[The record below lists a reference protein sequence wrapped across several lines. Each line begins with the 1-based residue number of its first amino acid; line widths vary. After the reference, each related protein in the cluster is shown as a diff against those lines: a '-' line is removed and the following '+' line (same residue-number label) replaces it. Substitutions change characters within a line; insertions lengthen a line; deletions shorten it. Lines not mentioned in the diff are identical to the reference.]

1 VTEDKPIE
9 FYFEFASPYGYF
21 ASTKID
27 AIAAKYGRTVD
38 WKPIMLGAALQ
49 ATGSQ
54 PNVLIPIK
62 GEYFKN
68 DIIRCARILG
78 LAFTMP
84 DKMPMNSLAASRAFY
99 WLDSSEPAK
108 AKQLAEAIYKAHW
121 GLGRDMSDV
130 EDVVHVAEPL
140 DIDGDA
146 LRAACQ
152 KQEIKDKLKNI
163 TMASVEAGVFG
174 SPFIIADGEHFWG
187 HDRLDHLERW
197 LGPGHR

>member
-1 VTEDKPIE
+1 MTEDKPIE

-99 WLDSSEPAK
+99 WLDRREPPK
-108 AKQLAEAIYKAHW
+108 AKQLAEAVYKAHW

-152 KQEIKDKLKNI
+152 KQEIKDKLKSI

-197 LGPGHR
+197 LGPGHW

>member
-1 VTEDKPIE
+1 MTEDKPIE

-99 WLDSSEPAK
+99 WLDRREPPK
-108 AKQLAEAIYKAHW
+108 AKQLAEAVYKAHW

-197 LGPGHR
+197 LGLGHW

>member
-1 VTEDKPIE
+1 MTEHKPIE

-27 AIAAKYGRTVD
+27 SIAEKYGRTVN

-54 PNVLIPIK
+54 PNVLVPIK

-68 DIIRCARILG
+68 DIIRCAKIVG

-99 WLDSSEPAK
+99 WLDGREPAK

-130 EDVVHVAEPL
+130 EDVVHVAELL
-140 DIDGDA
+140 DIDGDT

-163 TMASVEAGVFG
+163 TMTSVEAGVFG
-174 SPFIIADGEHFWG
+174 SPFVIADGEHFWG

-197 LGPGHR
+197 LGAGHW

>member
-1 VTEDKPIE
+1 MTEDKPIE

-99 WLDSSEPAK
+99 WLDSSEPPK
-108 AKQLAEAIYKAHW
+108 AKQLAEAVYKAHW

-163 TMASVEAGVFG
+163 TMASVESGVFG

>member
-1 VTEDKPIE
+1 MTEDKPIE

-99 WLDSSEPAK
+99 WLDRREPPK
-108 AKQLAEAIYKAHW
+108 AKQLAEAVYKAHW

-163 TMASVEAGVFG
+163 TMASVESGVFG

>member
-99 WLDSSEPAK
+99 WLDRREPPK
-108 AKQLAEAIYKAHW
+108 AKQLAEAVYKAHW

-163 TMASVEAGVFG
+163 TMASVESGVFG

-197 LGPGHR
+197 LGPGHW

>member
-1 VTEDKPIE
+1 MTEDKPIE

-99 WLDSSEPAK
+99 WLDSSEPPK
-108 AKQLAEAIYKAHW
+108 AKQLAEAVYKAHW

-152 KQEIKDKLKNI
+152 KQEIKDKLKSI

>member
-1 VTEDKPIE
+1 MTEHKPIE

-27 AIAAKYGRTVD
+27 GIAEKFGRTVD

-54 PNVLIPIK
+54 PNVLVPIK

-68 DIIRCARILG
+68 DIIRCAKIVG

-197 LGPGHR
+197 LGLGHW

>member
-1 VTEDKPIE
+1 MTEDKPIE

-99 WLDSSEPAK
+99 WLDRREPPK
-108 AKQLAEAIYKAHW
+108 AKQLAEAVYRAHW

-197 LGPGHR
+197 LGPGHW

>member
-1 VTEDKPIE
+1 VTEHKPIE

-27 AIAAKYGRTVD
+27 SIAEKYGRTVN

-54 PNVLIPIK
+54 PNVLVPIK

-68 DIIRCARILG
+68 DIIRCAKIVG

-99 WLDSSEPAK
+99 WLDGREPAK

-130 EDVVHVAEPL
+130 EDVVHVAELL
-140 DIDGDA
+140 DIDGDT

-163 TMASVEAGVFG
+163 TMTSVEAGVFG
-174 SPFIIADGEHFWG
+174 SPFVIADGEHFWG

-197 LGPGHR
+197 LGAGHW

>member
-1 VTEDKPIE
+1 MTEDKPIE

-54 PNVLIPIK
+54 PNVLIPLK

-99 WLDSSEPAK
+99 WLDSSEPPK
-108 AKQLAEAIYKAHW
+108 AKQLAEAVYKAHW

-197 LGPGHR
+197 LGPGHW

>member
-1 VTEDKPIE
+1 MTEDKPIE

-54 PNVLIPIK
+54 PNVLIPLK

-99 WLDSSEPAK
+99 WLDSSEPPK
-108 AKQLAEAIYKAHW
+108 AKQLAEAVYKAHW

-152 KQEIKDKLKNI
+152 KQEIKDKLKSI

-197 LGPGHR
+197 LGPGHW

>member
-1 VTEDKPIE
+1 MTEDKPIE

-99 WLDSSEPAK
+99 WLDRREPPK
-108 AKQLAEAIYKAHW
+108 AKQLAEAVYKAHW

-152 KQEIKDKLKNI
+152 KQKIKDKLKNI

-197 LGPGHR
+197 LGAGHW

>member
-1 VTEDKPIE
+1 MTEDKPIE

-99 WLDSSEPAK
+99 WLDSSEPPK
-108 AKQLAEAIYKAHW
+108 AKQLAEAVYKAHW

-163 TMASVEAGVFG
+163 TMASVEAGVLG
-174 SPFIIADGEHFWG
+174 SPFIIADGEHFWR

-197 LGPGHR
+197 LGPGHW

>member
-1 VTEDKPIE
+1 MTEDKPIE

-54 PNVLIPIK
+54 PNVLIPIQR
-62 GEYFKN
+62 EYFKN

-99 WLDSSEPAK
+99 WLDSSEPPK
-108 AKQLAEAIYKAHW
+108 AKQLAEAVYKAHW
-121 GLGRDMSDV
+121 CLGRDMSDV

-152 KQEIKDKLKNI
+152 KQKIKDKLKNI

-174 SPFIIADGEHFWG
+174 SPFIITDGEHFWG

-197 LGPGHR
+197 LGLGHW

>member
-1 VTEDKPIE
+1 MTEDKPIE

-99 WLDSSEPAK
+99 WLDSSEPPK
-108 AKQLAEAIYKAHW
+108 AKQLAEAVYKAHW

-163 TMASVEAGVFG
+163 TMASVQAGVFG

-197 LGPGHR
+197 LGLGHW

>member
-1 VTEDKPIE
+1 MTEDKPIE

-99 WLDSSEPAK
+99 WLDRREPPK
-108 AKQLAEAIYKAHW
+108 AKQLAEAVYKAHW

-197 LGPGHR
+197 LGPGHW

>member
-1 VTEDKPIE
+1 MTEDKPIE

-99 WLDSSEPAK
+99 WLDRREPPK
-108 AKQLAEAIYKAHW
+108 AKQLAEAVYKAHW

-163 TMASVEAGVFG
+163 TMASVESGVFG

-197 LGPGHR
+197 LGPGHW